1 MGGWAWGGGQ
11 PELGSTVRLG
21 SYYVYSPS
29 PREES
34 GTFGLPKDFG
44 MNGMVGG
51 AFVIDLLPMAENVFT
66 SAAVSRIYR
75 QEITTL

>member
-11 PELGSTVRLG
+11 PELGSIVRLG
-21 SYYVYSPS
+21 RYYVYFPS
-29 PREES
+29 PREVS
-34 GTFGLPKDFG
+34 FGLSTDFG

-51 AFVIDLLPMAENVFT
+51 AFVIDLSPMAENVFT